1 MTLVSR
7 NRIFLSL
14 FFLAVIFI
22 IATSV
27 VLILSLMN
35 GTILIPE
42 TTQRLFSVPA
52 LPLLVPN
59 MFAAISAATVLL
71 VYAAV
76 ILGISLVNFEK
87 TRSMEIIFLAIFAL
101 GCLFEGIRIWLPVFN
116 FWANHSPL
124 YVLIGKL
131 LFFGRAL
138 SVVNLLALALISLEL
153 ENKQNI
159 EMNLVVVT
167 AVATLLA
174 RLTSIE
180 SLIIPSNCSIRFG
193 YEKMFLTVTTV
204 TFLVGFL
211 SMLYQSNNRGSPEY
225 TRVAVG
231 FLFLSFGYLLLTQAD
246 SILPFSLGT
255 ILLITGSIIF
265 LVNLHRFYTWK

>member
-14 FFLAVIFI
+14 FILAVIFI
-22 IATSV
+22 IATSAV
-27 VLILSLMN
+27 FILAFTK
-35 GTILIPE
+35 GTILFPE
-42 TTQRLFSVPA
+42 TIQRLFSVPA
-52 LPLLVPN
+52 LPLLTPN
-59 MFAAISAATVLL
+59 MFAAILAATVLL
-71 VYAAV
+71 VYAAM

-138 SVVNLLALALISLEL
+138 SVVSLLALALISLEL

-193 YEKMFLTVTTV
+193 YEKMFLTVTAV

-231 FLFLSFGYLLLTQAD
+231 FILLSFGYLLLTQAD
-246 SILPFSLGT
+246 AILPFALGT
-255 ILLITGSIIF
+255 ILLVTGSIIF

>member
-14 FFLAVIFI
+14 FILAVIFI
-22 IATSV
+22 IATSAV
-27 VLILSLMN
+27 FILAFTK
-35 GTILIPE
+35 GTILFPE
-42 TTQRLFSVPA
+42 TIQRLFSVPA
-52 LPLLVPN
+52 LPLLTPN
-59 MFAAISAATVLL
+59 MFAAILAATVLL
-71 VYAAV
+71 VYAAM

-87 TRSMEIIFLAIFAL
+87 TRSMEIIFLGIFAL

-138 SVVNLLALALISLEL
+138 SVVSLLALALISLEL

-193 YEKMFLTVTTV
+193 YEKMFLTVTAV

-231 FLFLSFGYLLLTQAD
+231 FILLSFGYLFLTQAD
-246 SILPFSLGT
+246 SILPFALGT
-255 ILLITGSIIF
+255 ILLVTGSIIF

>member
-27 VLILSLMN
+27 VFILAFMN
-35 GTILIPE
+35 GTILFPE
-42 TTQRLFSVPA
+42 TTQRLFSVPT

-180 SLIIPSNCSIRFG
+180 TLIIPSNCSIRFG
-193 YEKMFLTVTTV
+193 YEKIFLTVTVV

>member
-1 MTLVSR
+1 MTLVAR

-14 FFLAVIFI
+14 FILAVIFI
-22 IATSV
+22 IATSAV
-27 VLILSLMN
+27 FILAFTK
-35 GTILIPE
+35 GTILFPE
-42 TTQRLFSVPA
+42 TTQRLFSVPP
-52 LPLLVPN
+52 LPLLTPN

-71 VYAAV
+71 VYAAM

-138 SVVNLLALALISLEL
+138 SVVSLLALALISLEL

-193 YEKMFLTVTTV
+193 YEKMFLTVTAV

-231 FLFLSFGYLLLTQAD
+231 FILLSFGYLLLTQAD
-246 SILPFSLGT
+246 SILPLALGT
-255 ILLITGSIIF
+255 ILLVTGSIIF

>member
-14 FFLAVIFI
+14 FILAVIFI
-22 IATSV
+22 IATSAV
-27 VLILSLMN
+27 FILAFTK
-35 GTILIPE
+35 GTILFPE
-42 TTQRLFSVPA
+42 TIQRLFSVPA
-52 LPLLVPN
+52 LPLLTPN
-59 MFAAISAATVLL
+59 MFAAILAATVLL
-71 VYAAV
+71 VYAAM

-138 SVVNLLALALISLEL
+138 SVVSLLALALISLEL

-193 YEKMFLTVTTV
+193 YEKMFLTVTAV

-231 FLFLSFGYLLLTQAD
+231 FILLSFGYLFLTQAD
-246 SILPFSLGT
+246 SILPFALGT
-255 ILLITGSIIF
+255 ILLVTGSIIF